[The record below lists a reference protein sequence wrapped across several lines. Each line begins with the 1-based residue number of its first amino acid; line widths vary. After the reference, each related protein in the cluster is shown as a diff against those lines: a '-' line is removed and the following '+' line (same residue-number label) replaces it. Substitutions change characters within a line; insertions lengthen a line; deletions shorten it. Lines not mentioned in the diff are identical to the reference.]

1 MINLAWA
8 GSFVRIRGNF
18 LAPRGMVVPWPKSF
32 TEFGKVS
39 LFVGYY
45 EPTLQKDKSIM
56 ECGVTWE

>member
-1 MINLAWA
+1 MNLAWA

-18 LAPRGMVVPWPKSF
+18 LAPRGMVVPRSNSF

-39 LFVGYY
+39 RLVGYY

-56 ECGVTWE
+56 GCGVAGD